1 MDSLFSTVDLDQELL
16 ALEKEKK
23 KEEKS
28 VPVEEK
34 KEEKFDKTLFIVDG
48 YSLIYR
54 SYFAFL
60 TRPLTDAERPPEGAL

>member
-34 KEEKFDKTLFIVDG
+34 KEEKFDKTLFIVD
-48 YSLIYR
+48 
-54 SYFAFL
+54 
-60 TRPLTDAERPPEGAL
+60 